1 MHHILAEQMK
11 KVKGRK
17 CKIFIDKVGIYM
29 VR

>member
-1 MHHILAEQMK
+1 MYHILVEHMK

-17 CKIFIDKVGIYM
+17 CKIFIDKVGTCM